1 MSKKLIAVASAA
13 ALALAALVGA
23 PASAA
28 TFGVVVAETVAGSGS
43 ASDAYTVNVAT
54 GNVIRGTTVTT
65 DTTAVKFTVT
75 PTSSTS
81 TIAVTATGGVK
92 LLSSSDEALDKA
104 ATYGSTSL
112 TGIGATYVFYAANQ
126 STTSGTVTVV
136 EGGNTYIAY
145 IKGVS
150 AKGYTITLTGAAS
163 ASVGGSYKMV
173 ATVKDMFGNPTAGL
187 TAASFTVTGSGSAD
201 ATITETSVETGTGT
215 GVYNLSAPVGSFD
228 SAGPGL
234 ITVTLLAEVA
244 VYDENATAFGDITNA
259 ATLIVNSADSA
270 TALQAAQSQITTLQA
285 SIAALTA
292 DYNALAKKWNVGKK
306 KKNKVALLLANVPLL
321 S

>member
-54 GNVIRGTTVTT
+54 SNVIRGETVTT

-150 AKGYTITLTGAAS
+150 AKGYTLTLTGAAS

-201 ATITETSVETGTGT
+201 ATITETSTETGTGT

-234 ITVTLLAEVA
+234 ITVTLAAAA
-244 VYDENATAFGDITNA
+244 VYDENATAFGDLTGA

-306 KKNKVALLLANVPLL
+306 KKNKVALK
-321 S
+321 

>member
-28 TFGVVVAETVAGSGS
+28 TFGVVVSENVAGSGS

-54 GNVIRGTTVTT
+54 GNVIRGEAVTT
-65 DTTAVKFTVT
+65 DTTAVKFVVT

-81 TIAVTATGGVK
+81 TISVSATGGVK
-92 LLSSSDEALDKA
+92 LLSSSDEALNKA
-104 ATYGSTSL
+104 ATYGSSSL
-112 TGIGATYVFYAANQ
+112 TGIGASYTFYAANQ
-126 STTSGTVTVV
+126 STTAGTVTVV
-136 EGGNTYIAY
+136 EGGNTYIAN
-145 IKGVS
+145 IKGIS
-150 AKGYTITLTGAAS
+150 AKGYTITLTGAAT

-173 ATVKDMFGNPTAGL
+173 ATVKDMFGNPTTAL
-187 TAASFTVTGSGSAD
+187 TAASFDVTGSGSAD
-201 ATITETSVETGTGT
+201 ATITETSTETGTGT

-234 ITVTLLAEVA
+234 ITVTLVA
-244 VYDENATAFGDITNA
+244 GAVFDENATAFGDRTDA

-270 TALQAAQSQITTLQA
+270 VALQAAQSQITTLQA
-285 SIAALTA
+285 SVAALTA
-292 DYNALAKKWNVGKK
+292 DYNALATKYNKLVKKSKRVAKK
-306 KKNKVALLLANVPLL
+306 
-321 S
+321 

>member
-150 AKGYTITLTGAAS
+150 AKGYTLTLTGAAS

-173 ATVKDMFGNPTAGL
+173 ATVKDMFGNPTTAL

-201 ATITETSVETGTGT
+201 ATITETSTETGTGT

-234 ITVTLLAEVA
+234 ITVTLAAAA
-244 VYDENATAFGDITNA
+244 VYDENATAFGDLTGA

-306 KKNKVALLLANVPLL
+306 KKNKVALK
-321 S
+321 

>member
-150 AKGYTITLTGAAS
+150 AKGYTLTLTGAAS

-234 ITVTLLAEVA
+234 ITVTLAAAA
-244 VYDENATAFGDITNA
+244 VYDEAATAFGDLTGA

-292 DYNALAKKWNVGKK
+292 DYHALAKKWNVGKK
-306 KKNKVALLLANVPLL
+306 KKNKVALK
-321 S
+321 

>member
-54 GNVIRGTTVTT
+54 GNVIRGETVTT

-81 TIAVTATGGVK
+81 TISVTATGGVK
-92 LLSSSDEALDKA
+92 LLSSSDEALNKA
-104 ATYGSTSL
+104 ATFGSTSL
-112 TGIGATYVFYAANQ
+112 TGIGASYVFYAANQ
-126 STTSGTVTVV
+126 STTAGTVTVV
-136 EGGNTYIAY
+136 EGGNTYIAH

-150 AKGYTITLTGAAS
+150 AKGYTITVTGAAS

-173 ATVKDMFGNPTAGL
+173 ATVKDMFGNPTTGL

-201 ATITETSVETGTGT
+201 ASITETSVETGTGT

-234 ITVTLLAEVA
+234 ITVTLAA
-244 VYDENATAFGDITNA
+244 ANVYDENATAFGDLTGA

-270 TALQAAQSQITTLQA
+270 TALQAAQGQITALQA

-292 DYNALAKKWNVGKK
+292 DYNALAKKYNVGKK
-306 KKNKVALLLANVPLL
+306 KKNKVALK
-321 S
+321 